1 MSLLKRLKV
10 KVRNAR
16 RSKEVLAHQRRAA
29 GAGEGGETQQID
41 STARCCFGPVL
52 LSWKVSLVIWA
63 VVTDLRILGYD
74 VLLSAIITVICD
86 LLPKH
91 C

>member
-1 MSLLKRLKV
+1 M
-10 KVRNAR
+10 
-16 RSKEVLAHQRRAA
+16 LAHQRRAA

-41 STARCCFGPVL
+41 SPARCCFGPVL
-52 LSWKVSLVIWA
+52 LSWKVSLLVIWA
-63 VVTDLRILGYD
+63 VVRDLRILVYY